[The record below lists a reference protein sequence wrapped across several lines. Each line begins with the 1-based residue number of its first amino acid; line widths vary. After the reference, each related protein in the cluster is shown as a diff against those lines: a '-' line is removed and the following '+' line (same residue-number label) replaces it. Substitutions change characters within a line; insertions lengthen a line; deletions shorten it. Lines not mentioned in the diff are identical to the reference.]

1 MDALTSERD
10 DNFRLCITFPDSQ
23 GSQSASIEENSVR
36 TLQYQPFNR
45 ALVID
50 FDHMTFIQYLGFFF
64 KWNSSSSTLQF
75 TVDYSVDGLN
85 WNDFMEDEQVKVKRN
100 NPLLSFL

>member
-10 DNFRLCITFPDSQ
+10 DNFRLCITFSDSQ
-23 GSQSASIEENSVR
+23 GSQSASIEDDSVR

-50 FDHMTFIQYLGFFF
+50 FDHITFIQYLGFSF

-100 NPLLSFL
+100 SPLFSFL